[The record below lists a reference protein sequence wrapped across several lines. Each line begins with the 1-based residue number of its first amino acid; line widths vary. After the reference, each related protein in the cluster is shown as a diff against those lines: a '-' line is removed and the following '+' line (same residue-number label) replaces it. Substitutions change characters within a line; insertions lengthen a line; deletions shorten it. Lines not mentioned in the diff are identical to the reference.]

1 MSVTLLEVMSA
12 ARGRAACLAAEVAG
26 YLVLGAAD
34 HVLGS
39 PRDVSS
45 EQVLLEGDGSVR
57 VHGGHPTDEIGAER
71 GLRRLLAALL
81 LEASGVTNPL
91 LRASRRAATGDV
103 EAFVREVESALIPV
117 NRGAGRRALARLH
130 RDTERAKERGLL
142 VLESEPAAHASEVH
156 VEVAAALTRA
166 AVPPEPEP
174 AVWDDDAV
182 ASIEW
187 SDAPQALAQH
197 ESSVECVDDIVVE
210 FSPSAPSA
218 SEWLLDV
225 PDLIVDD
232 VMEEEPTR
240 SLPDRVAEIG
250 TAPESVV
257 ALRGRAPIQ
266 APAERSSELTPV
278 LGTLDLGQRVE
289 PMEHTEPIP
298 AAAWLELDVEEPP
311 PAVARARSTEV
322 TAPLP
327 AVEVAEAPVVVEA
340 AAEAAPE
347 APVVEVAAEAAP
359 EAPVVEVAAEAA
371 PEAAVVEVAAEAAP
385 EAPVVVEVAPP
396 AAPTPEPALAVRAE
410 PAAVLPPVEAIDDS
424 TLLERAQLE
433 EASRVRSLPERSAR
447 RYAPPR
453 YAPRQSSVDSLLES
467 FAVGEIAPPAEL
479 CRDLKAIAGV
489 EATALP
495 PPVSELTP
503 PAVAVDDPNSRPEA
517 RGAPQRPGVLVTALG
532 LVVALGVAGST
543 ALPGSVPALGS
554 GASGLRAA
562 ASESIQRSA
571 RPSSCEAEI
580 IVKDLPPGAD
590 VALRAGPERVNVQP
604 TAIVGTRARFEAL
617 PCGEGVEVTV
627 QKPGARQWLAIPV
640 TASRLTPP
648 EGKPGRVRV
657 TLIAR

>member
-39 PRDVSS
+39 PRDVASD
-45 EQVLLEGDGSVR
+45 QVLLEGDGSVR

-130 RDTERAKERGLL
+130 RDTERAKERGQL
-142 VLESEPAAHASEVH
+142 VLELEPAPLASEVH
-156 VEVAAALTRA
+156 AEVVAAPIPA
-166 AVPPEPEP
+166 AVSPEPEA
-174 AVWDDDAV
+174 AVWEDDAV
-182 ASIEW
+182 EPIEW
-187 SDAPQALAQH
+187 SDAPEVLAQH

-210 FSPSAPSA
+210 FSPSAPPA
-218 SEWLLDV
+218 SEWMMDV
-225 PDLIVDD
+225 PDLIVDE
-232 VMEEEPTR
+232 VLEEEPTR

-266 APAERSSELTPV
+266 AVAERSSELTPV
-278 LGTLDLGQRVE
+278 LGTLDLGQPME
-289 PMEHTEPIP
+289 PMDHTEPIP
-298 AAAWLELDVEEPP
+298 AAAWLELHTEEAPP
-311 PAVARARSTEV
+311 PPIARALAAEV

-327 AVEVAEAPVVVEA
+327 AVEVAAALAPQGVVEAPAEAEPEPPPAPALQAVLEAAAELAPVPVVEAAAASEPEPQVVVEA
-340 AAEAAPE
+340 AAELAPE
-347 APVVEVAAEAAP
+347 PQ
-359 EAPVVEVAAEAA
+359 
-371 PEAAVVEVAAEAAP
+371 
-385 EAPVVVEVAPP
+385 APP
-396 AAPTPEPALAVRAE
+396 EPV
-410 PAAVLPPVEAIDDS
+410 AVLPPVEAVDDS

-467 FAVGEIAPPAEL
+467 FAVGEVAPPAEL
-479 CRDLKAIAGV
+479 CRDLKALAGV
-489 EATALP
+489 EGTAVP
-495 PPVSELTP
+495 PPVSDLTP
-503 PAVAVDDPNSRPEA
+503 PAVAVDDASSRDVA
-517 RGAPQRPGVLVTALG
+517 RVAPQRPGALVTALG
-532 LVVALGVAGST
+532 LVIALGVAGST
-543 ALPGSVPALGS
+543 ALPGAVPALGS

-562 ASESIQRSA
+562 ASEAIERSA
-571 RPSSCEAEI
+571 WPSSCEAEI

-590 VALRAGPERVNVQP
+590 VALRAGPERVSVQP

-627 QKPGARQWLAIPV
+627 QKPGMRQWLAIPV

-648 EGKPGRVRV
+648 EGRPGRVRV